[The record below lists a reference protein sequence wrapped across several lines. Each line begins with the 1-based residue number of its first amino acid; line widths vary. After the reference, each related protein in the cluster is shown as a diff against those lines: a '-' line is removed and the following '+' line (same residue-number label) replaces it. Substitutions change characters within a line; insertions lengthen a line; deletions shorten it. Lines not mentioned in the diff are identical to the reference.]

1 MVNEVIYNLFEI
13 TDGICNRNTPR
24 VMKMEILQ
32 EMVNFDRWSF
42 VGFESNGSKVRLMPK
57 FHNIRDSKGRFKS
70 LKKTTKNSNKKT
82 NKMN

>member
-1 MVNEVIYNLFEI
+1 MVNEVIYNLLEI
-13 TDGICNRNTPR
+13 TNGICNRNTPR

-42 VGFESNGSKVRLMPK
+42 IGFDSNGSKVRLKPK
-57 FHNIRDSKGRFKS
+57 FHNIRDNKGRFKS
-70 LKKTTKNSNKKT
+70 TKKTSKKT

>member
-1 MVNEVIYNLFEI
+1 MFTEVVYNLVEI

-24 VMKMEILQ
+24 NIKMEVLG
-32 EMVNFDRWSF
+32 EVFNGFDRWSF
-42 VGFESNGSKVRLMPK
+42 IGFDSNGSKVRLKPK

-70 LKKTTKNSNKKT
+70 AKKTNKKT